1 MDEKPINAL
10 VEVMKTP
17 TDWIAIIG
25 VIATVISVVVGGILS
40 FLLYKVSKNQYR
52 LLAFQQLE
60 SRDKQKIQ
68 KFQKDVHTEFYRFG
82 YYIGEIRNS
91 ITKLCL
97 LPNQPE
103 VNSLILQIINN
114 DLNFFSRTNEKGIIN
129 FTSYVKMFECSIF
142 NENKTVYSYLK
153 KLDNELFNL
162 RINETSFQQTG
173 WKNCSDNI
181 LVLNRIEPYL
191 KDFEESLRL
200 IKSIAIKSSDVLSSP
215 NSKKDDFSGIER
227 EYTKLKQLTAKYKVN
242 DE

>member
-60 SRDKQKIQ
+60 SGDKQKIQ

-173 WKNCSDNI
+173 WKNCSN
-181 LVLNRIEPYL
+181 
-191 KDFEESLRL
+191 
-200 IKSIAIKSSDVLSSP
+200 VLSSP
-215 NSKKDDFSGIER
+215 NSKKDDFSDIER